1 MAAVK
6 RIPCGIFRH
15 EGGLVSM
22 QANVECRPGDEG
34 DAEHGGGGLAL
45 WFTGLPGSGKSTLSR
60 AVAQELGRLDR
71 RLVTI
76 LDGDVV
82 RLLLSRGVGF
92 SRQDRYENVCRIG
105 FAASLIVRHG
115 GIAVIAAVSPYRDAR
130 AHARGLIE
138 EAGGAY
144 CEIHMDTPFSACVR
158 RDPKGHYARALSGE
172 IDQFTGVDD
181 PYEKPLAPDLRIRT
195 EHQDLGSAVVQLVA
209 FLKERRLLV
218 PSYRKGVLSAP

>member
-1 MAAVK
+1 M
-6 RIPCGIFRH
+6 
-15 EGGLVSM
+15 SM
-22 QANVECRPGDEG
+22 QANRGCPVGDER
-34 DAEHGGGGLAL
+34 DADRGGGGLAL
-45 WFTGLPGSGKSTLSR
+45 WFTGLPASGKSTLSR

-76 LDGDVV
+76 LDGDIV
-82 RLLLSRGVGF
+82 RLLLSRGMGF

-130 AHARGLIE
+130 AQARGLIE
-138 EAGGAY
+138 EAGGVY
-144 CEIHMDTPFSACVR
+144 CEIHMDTPFSACAG
-158 RDPKGHYARALSGE
+158 RDPKGHYARALAGE

-195 EHQDLGSAVVQLVA
+195 EHQDLGASVVQVTT
-209 FLKERRLLV
+209 FLKEHRLFM
-218 PSYRKGVLSAP
+218 PSYRKGALSAP

>member
-1 MAAVK
+1 
-6 RIPCGIFRH
+6 
-15 EGGLVSM
+15 M
-22 QANVECRPGDEG
+22 QASAGYRQGDG
-34 DAEHGGGGLAL
+34 ADASRGGGGLAL
-45 WFTGLPGSGKSTLSR
+45 WFTGLPASGKSTVSR
-60 AVAQELGRLDR
+60 AVAEELDR
-71 RLVTI
+71 SDQRLVTV

-82 RLLLSRGVGF
+82 RLLLSPSVGF

-130 AHARGLIE
+130 ARARALIE

-144 CEIHMDTPFSACVR
+144 CEVHMDTLFTACAA
-158 RDPKGHYARALSGE
+158 RDPKGHYARALAGE
-172 IDQFTGVDD
+172 MDQFTGVDD

-195 EHQDLGSAVVQLVA
+195 EYQDIGSSVTQVTA

-218 PSYRKGVLSAP
+218 PSHRKSVLLAP